1 MSGYFSKDITNDK
14 KSFSKINNILI
25 PYIVF
30 QLLYCIFNIYVLK
43 AENFKTT
50 LVYPYWITWYLLSLF
65 IWNLIIPYFSKV
77 RYCILI
83 AIFVSILCGFDDS
96 IGYYLSLSRTITF
109 FPYFLMGHFCEKSHI
124 DVIKKYIRKKYA
136 IWGLSIIF
144 MILYLLNAKIDYRWF
159 YGSYS
164 YSKLSSN
171 TICPQYMIR
180 LFTYILAIGMS
191 IFVLAL
197 IPGKKLFFT
206 KLGSRTMAVYVFH
219 GFIIKLLIKYNFFD
233 HINSLLSKILIVML
247 SLLIVILLSSKIIN
261 NIAKIIG
268 NPKLIK
274 HINA

>member
-1 MSGYFSKDITNDK
+1 
-14 KSFSKINNILI
+14 
-25 PYIVF
+25 
-30 QLLYCIFNIYVLK
+30 
-43 AENFKTT
+43 
-50 LVYPYWITWYLLSLF
+50 
-65 IWNLIIPYFSKV
+65 
-77 RYCILI
+77 
-83 AIFVSILCGFDDS
+83 
-96 IGYYLSLSRTITF
+96 
-109 FPYFLMGHFCEKSHI
+109 
-124 DVIKKYIRKKYA
+124 
-136 IWGLSIIF
+136 
-144 MILYLLNAKIDYRWF
+144 
-159 YGSYS
+159 
-164 YSKLSSN
+164 
-171 TICPQYMIR
+171 MIR

-247 SLLIVILLSSKIIN
+247 SLLIVMLLSSKIIN

>member
-1 MSGYFSKDITNDK
+1 
-14 KSFSKINNILI
+14 
-25 PYIVF
+25 
-30 QLLYCIFNIYVLK
+30 
-43 AENFKTT
+43 
-50 LVYPYWITWYLLSLF
+50 
-65 IWNLIIPYFSKV
+65 
-77 RYCILI
+77 
-83 AIFVSILCGFDDS
+83 
-96 IGYYLSLSRTITF
+96 
-109 FPYFLMGHFCEKSHI
+109 
-124 DVIKKYIRKKYA
+124 
-136 IWGLSIIF
+136 

-247 SLLIVILLSSKIIN
+247 SLLIVMLQ
-261 NIAKIIG
+261 IG
-268 NPKLIK
+268 RA
-274 HINA
+274 HV